1 MTPLFESPLA
11 LLAGIL
17 TVASPCVLPM
27 LPLLL
32 GTGAAEGSRSRSMS
46 VVAGFVLTF
55 AAVGL
60 LLASVAREAAALHE
74 AVRVT
79 ALVLLGLSGA
89 LRLWPAAYDRLVA
102 AISSRLPSRGTAPR
116 GPLSGFVLGMSL
128 GAVWTPCAGPVL
140 ASILA
145 LVAQAQDLQRAT
157 LLLTLYALG
166 AAVPMGLV
174 AWGGRAVATRLRWLA
189 APAVQQAF
197 GALVV
202 LTAIAMLFHYDVL
215 IAANL
220 SGLFI

>member
-11 LLAGIL
+11 LAAGVL

-32 GTGAAEGSRSRSMS
+32 GSGAADGSRSRSLS

-60 LLASVAREAAALHE
+60 LLASVAREATALHE
-74 AVRVT
+74 AIRLT
-79 ALVLLGLSGA
+79 ALVLLGVSGL
-89 LRLWPAAYDRLVA
+89 LRLWPATYDRLVA
-102 AISSRLPSRGTAPR
+102 AVTARLPAGGSAPR

-145 LVAQAQDLQRAT
+145 LVAQAQDLNRAA

-166 AAVPMGLV
+166 AAVPMGLI
-174 AWGGRAVATRLRWLA
+174 AWGGRAVAARLRWLT

-197 GALVV
+197 GLLVV
-202 LTAIAMLFHYDVL
+202 LTALAMLFHYDVL
-215 IAANL
+215 IAASL
-220 SGLFI
+220 SALFI